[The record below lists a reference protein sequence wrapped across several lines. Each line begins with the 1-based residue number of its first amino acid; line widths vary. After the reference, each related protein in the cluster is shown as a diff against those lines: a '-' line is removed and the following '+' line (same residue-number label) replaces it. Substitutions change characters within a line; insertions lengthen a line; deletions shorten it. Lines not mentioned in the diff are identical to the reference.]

1 MTKPGHQRNIDNRE
15 GTNVSAKQTLSPDN
29 LSGNA
34 VLTGTRDPVRMDVI
48 EKIAATAEG
57 TERPALIWGN
67 TDRATVAAEALWV
80 FARRTGLDG
89 CGDDAITTVQDLIAN
104 LMHLCEQEGITG
116 KETTFMEMVCMAEM
130 HYQAELEGE

>member
-1 MTKPGHQRNIDNRE
+1 
-15 GTNVSAKQTLSPDN
+15 VSAEKTLSAQ
-29 LSGNA
+29 SAA
-34 VLTGTRDPVRMDVI
+34 VNMDVNHECEPVRMDVI
-48 EKIAATAEG
+48 KEIAAMSAE